1 VIETVFGRPAAQP
14 RRQASVLLH
23 FGQIRLWAP
32 SDWKR
37 VLHIKHFRSF
47 RVSTSTVS
55 FNCSCV
61 SITPN
66 PCPRKHRAHLQR
78 LLRLGQKTFIYQLFV
93 PVNNT
98 TF

>member
-1 VIETVFGRPAAQP
+1 M
-14 RRQASVLLH
+14 LLH

-66 PCPRKHRAHLQR
+66 PLTPILVPIDGVFSASGRKALYTSY
-78 LLRLGQKTFIYQLFV
+78 LCL
-93 PVNNT
+93 
-98 TF
+98 